1 MLQTMKK
8 KTKGAFAIIA
18 SVLLISSFALWGV
31 ADYVQAPGHNQVAA
45 TVGDYEISLISL
57 ANVYRNDLRSSGL
70 ASLDSTAQRD
80 LGLAS
85 NSLDRLIN
93 QAALAMEARTWN
105 LRPDER
111 LIADAIR
118 ADERFQDAGG
128 FSRSRFEQYL
138 RSVGSGEAS
147 FAAGLADQIGSE
159 IVSTAFVPDLPPLPG
174 LSRVAVNYLAE
185 RRDIILTTLTET
197 AADQPGPIEESE
209 IARFFEENA
218 EDFRRPESRSLSF
231 LWVDPDQLASAE
243 NINAQDVRA
252 VYDAARDRFTTP
264 ETRRIRQIRFS
275 TGDQGQATAQAAKT
289 ALDSGQT
296 IDELTAEGAIN
307 PANISDLGDLSVN
320 DFPTPEL
327 AQAAFDLP
335 APGLTTPIEG
345 PFGWILFDIMEIT
358 PQSVAAFSDVSDQL
372 EQELREERAL
382 DILPDR
388 LRDLDDGLGRGDS
401 LETIGR
407 IIGLPVLSVEIGRDG
422 RSLDGSALSL
432 PSGSFLSDAFALTQG
447 ETSFLSET
455 DDGGGYAIRIDV
467 ISESHIPEMTA
478 IKEELT
484 AALRSQKVMEK
495 LEQRAKALSD
505 QVNAGAALQSLG
517 EGSNSRLYNR
527 LDRQGQPQSSESLNE
542 LGSLNELQGD
552 LSDSLAN
559 ALNDPPENNT
569 LSADLTEIF
578 FDLELGKATYIPQP
592 ALAAQEA
599 GQEALQQFL
608 VGQVTA
614 IYPPDGNGPD
624 SDENYRSTV
633 ETALSR
639 NVKNSLGALY
649 TRALRDR
656 HAVSQDQDVINQV
669 YGQ

>member
-243 NINAQDVRA
+243 NVNAQDVRA
-252 VYDAARDRFTTP
+252 VYDSARDRFTTP

-296 IDELTAEGAIN
+296 IDDLTAEGAIN

-335 APGLTTPIEG
+335 APGLTAPIEG
-345 PFGWILFDIMEIT
+345 PFGWILFDILEIT

-432 PSGSFLSDAFALTQG
+432 PAGSFISDAFALTEG

-467 ISESHIPEMTA
+467 ISESHIPEMAA

-527 LDRQGQPQSSESLNE
+527 LDRQGQPRSSESLNE

-592 ALAAQEA
+592 ALAAQET

>member
-118 ADERFQDAGG
+118 ADERFQDAAG

-197 AADQPGPIEESE
+197 AADQPGPIDESE
-209 IARFFEENA
+209 ITRFFEENA

-243 NINAQDVRA
+243 NVTAQDVRA
-252 VYDAARDRFTTP
+252 VYDGSPDRFTTV

-289 ALDSGQT
+289 ALDSGQSL
-296 IDELTAEGAIN
+296 DDLTAEGAIN

-335 APGLTTPIEG
+335 APGLTAPIEG

-358 PQSVAAFSDVSDQL
+358 PQSIAAFSDVSDQL

-527 LDRQGQPQSSESLNE
+527 LDRQGQPQSSQALNE
-542 LGSLNELQGD
+542 LGALNELQGD

-578 FDLELGKATYIPQP
+578 FDLELGKAAYIPQP
-592 ALAAQEA
+592 VLAAQEA
-599 GQEALQQFL
+599 GQEGLQQFL

-639 NVKNSLGALY
+639 NVKNSLSALY